1 MISELWGELSHP
13 WTTLTNTET
22 QKKKVKGKRKEGRT
36 EVHVEVLTV
45 AGTLLVHLRQPRP
58 PNPFELRDC
67 QGGEHNA
74 SPSCNILWEK

>member
-22 QKKKVKGKRKEGRT
+22 QKKKSKREKERRRT

-58 PNPFELRDC
+58 PNTFELRDC